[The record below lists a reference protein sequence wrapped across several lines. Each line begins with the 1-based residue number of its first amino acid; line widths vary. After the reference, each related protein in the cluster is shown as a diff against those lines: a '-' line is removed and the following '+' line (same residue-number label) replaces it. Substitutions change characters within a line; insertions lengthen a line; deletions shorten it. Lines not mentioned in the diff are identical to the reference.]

1 MRYVGCVRIESLL
14 LQTCIR
20 IQLLLTTS
28 PEPNDGKVF
37 TRRIQA
43 SDRATVS
50 LTFTTRDAEALRAM
64 AAAFTLKGDKKASL
78 SLISRR
84 SLQLYLQLI
93 ADPTRKAL
101 EEAALNRMVTVVPA
115 PAPFSKRKAPQ

>member
-1 MRYVGCVRIESLL
+1 M
-14 LQTCIR
+14 T
-20 IQLLLTTS
+20 

-43 SDRATVS
+43 SERSTVS
-50 LTFTTRDAEALRAM
+50 LTFTTRDAEALRSA

-93 ADPTRKAL
+93 TDPTRKAH
-101 EEAALNRMVTVVPA
+101 EEAALNQMVTVVPA
-115 PAPFSKRKAPQ
+115 PAPFSKRKVTE

>member
-1 MRYVGCVRIESLL
+1 MTP
-14 LQTCIR
+14 Q
-20 IQLLLTTS
+20 
-28 PEPNDGKVF
+28 PNDGKVF

-50 LTFTTRDAEALRAM
+50 LTFPTRDAQALRAM
-64 AAAFTLKGDKKASL
+64 ASAFTLKGDKKASL

-84 SLQLYLQLI
+84 SLHLYLQLI
-93 ADPTRKAL
+93 ADPTRKAH

-115 PAPFSKRKAPQ
+115 PAPFSKRKVTE

>member
-1 MRYVGCVRIESLL
+1 M
-14 LQTCIR
+14 T
-20 IQLLLTTS
+20 
-28 PEPNDGKVF
+28 PDPNDGKVF

-50 LTFTTRDAEALRAM
+50 LTFTTRDAKALRAM
-64 AAAFTLKGDKKASL
+64 AASFTLKGTRKASL

-93 ADPTRKAL
+93 ADPTRKAH
-101 EEAALNRMVTVVPA
+101 EEAALNQMVTAVPA
-115 PAPFSKRKAPQ
+115 PAPFSKRMAPQ